1 MKAYK
6 YLGVAENHKIEHK
19 NEKKVE
25 EGVSKE
31 TKIDFEHR
39 AERKK

>member
-1 MKAYK
+1 MKACK
-6 YLGVAENHKIEHK
+6 YLGVAENHKIENK

-31 TKIDFEHR
+31 TEIDFENR